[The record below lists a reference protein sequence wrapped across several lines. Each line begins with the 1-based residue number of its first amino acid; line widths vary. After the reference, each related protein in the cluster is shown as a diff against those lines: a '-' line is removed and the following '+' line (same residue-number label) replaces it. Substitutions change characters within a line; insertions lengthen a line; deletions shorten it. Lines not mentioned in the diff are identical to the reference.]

1 MKVSFST
8 FFIPIKILFNIVGTC
23 GYQLNQKGEI
33 IKQEKAPKKE
43 LIEELESNNS
53 EEEQEEEQ
61 EEAATEMD
69 KLQKEK
75 ADWEIMKMKMV
86 EKGVLQS
93 QQIKE
98 NPLTQN
104 LIIGK
109 RGRPPGL
116 KSNGIK
122 K

>member
-1 MKVSFST
+1 
-8 FFIPIKILFNIVGTC
+8 
-23 GYQLNQKGEI
+23 
-33 IKQEKAPKKE
+33 
-43 LIEELESNNS
+43 
-53 EEEQEEEQ
+53 
-61 EEAATEMD
+61 
-69 KLQKEK
+69 
-75 ADWEIMKMKMV
+75 MKMKMV

-116 KSNGIK
+116 KMNGIK

>member
-1 MKVSFST
+1 M
-8 FFIPIKILFNIVGTC
+8 P
-23 GYQLNQKGEI
+23 
-33 IKQEKAPKKE
+33 KQEEDDEPE
-43 LIEELESNNS
+43 SNHSDSHEDEEEEPEVEEL
-53 EEEQEEEQ
+53 
-61 EEAATEMD
+61 ATEVD
-69 KLQKEK
+69 KVQKEK
-75 ADWEIMKMKMV
+75 AEWEIMKMKMV

-116 KSNGIK
+116 KMNGIK